1 MGGGELEL
9 FDVVGR
15 NFDEFALFDLVPLG
29 LVFCL
34 DDIARLLIDGGALD
48 RKAVCP
54 VENLEMES
62 SRLRWSARPVS
73 RRRRPN
79 QLSESL
85 SKLPAAPPWLLPR
98 INGSSTENTQEPEM
112 FQSTSIRLSSL
123 ARTSIKTQKWNRWV
137 DNTASADSA

>member
-1 MGGGELEL
+1 VGGGELEL

-34 DDIARLLIDGGALD
+34 DDIARLLIDVGALD
-48 RKAVCP
+48 R